1 MTKYFLKRVLT
12 VIPVFLGI
20 TVLVFLFLCAAPA
33 SIADLAGAGGEST
46 QAGDREVLT
55 RTLGLDQ
62 PLPVRYLKWLG
73 GLMRGDLGDS
83 YRFGQPVSVLVGQ
96 RILPSL
102 ILTGTGVLMAVALA
116 LPLGVLSACK
126 PGSRA
131 DRVVSGFAM
140 IGSAVPGFF
149 LALVAIYFFAVVL
162 KWFPA
167 FSMFG
172 GGEAKH
178 AGDLLRQL
186 FLPALVICISNIGG
200 LLKQT
205 RSACLEVLGEDY
217 ITTARAKGVKELA
230 VVVRH
235 GLRSALIPVLTAILT
250 HIPHIIGG
258 SVVVEQI
265 FGWPGM
271 GSLMFSAI
279 NSRDYNVIMGV
290 TVVIA
295 LAVLGTSVVLDLVYG
310 LVDPRIRYEEL

>member
-1 MTKYFLKRVLT
+1 MAHYFLKRILT
-12 VIPVFLGI
+12 VIPVFFGI
-20 TVLVFLFLCAAPA
+20 TVLVFLFLCATPA

-46 QAGDREVLT
+46 QSGDREVLT
-55 RTLGLDQ
+55 ETLGLGQ
-62 PLPVRYLKWLG
+62 PLPVRYIRWLR
-73 GLMRGDLGDS
+73 GLLQGDLGIS
-83 YRFGQPVSVLVGQ
+83 YRSGQPVSTLISQ
-96 RILPSL
+96 RFLPSL
-102 ILTGTGVLMAVALA
+102 LLTGTGVFMAVVLA
-116 LPLGVLSACK
+116 IPLGVLSAWK
-126 PGSRA
+126 PGTRMERA
-131 DRVVSGFAM
+131 ISGFAM
-140 IGSAVPGFF
+140 TGAAVPGFF
-149 LALVAIYFFAVVL
+149 LALVAIYLFAIKL
-162 KWFPA
+162 KWLPA

-172 GGEAKH
+172 GGAVKS
-178 AGDLLRQL
+178 AGDFLRQIL
-186 FLPALVICISNIGG
+186 LPALVICISNVGG

-295 LAVLGTSVVLDLVYG
+295 LAVLGTSMILDLVYG